1 MGRRSGTDI
10 TFGDMANRT
19 VTLDQAWAE
28 VAFVP
33 AQSYESKASAPLRY
47 VGLGFSRLRGCS
59 LPMAVIAKRGSQSS
73 VAPEKI
79 ED

>member
-33 AQSYESKASAPLRY
+33 AQSYERKASAPPRY
-47 VGLGFSRLRGCS
+47 VGLRLLKAQGVLFADGSDRK
-59 LPMAVIAKRGSQSS
+59 KRFPI
-73 VAPEKI
+73 VRRPRKN
-79 ED
+79 